1 VLAGSASKEHSY
13 TQKLFVVWGHESF
26 LSDCGRYEMYVHS
39 YKTKS
44 GLEAKESKASFSSNN
59 GTWRRSDSLT
69 VSRVPQREIAWFLR
83 WSLLTKMRLKRR
95 ETHYSL
101 EGAPTR

>member
-1 VLAGSASKEHSY
+1 VFAGSASKEHSY

-26 LSDCGRYEMYVHS
+26 LSDWGRYEMHVHS
-39 YKTKS
+39 YKAKS
-44 GLEAKESKASFSSNN
+44 GLEAKESKTSFSSNN
-59 GTWRRSDSLT
+59 GTWLRSDSPT
-69 VSRVPQREIAWFLR
+69 VRSAAQREIAWFLR

-101 EGAPTR
+101 KGALTR